1 FWLALL
7 VCVLGSMGV
16 GLTIASVARTQ
27 RAASMGAMAYL
38 GAVSLLLFI
47 CQQNNI
53 NGLSVLALEYHCP
66 RVVHAALTGRVRWY
80 HWMNLGGALLL
91 GCGWA
96 FAAGAL
102 FRRRG
107 WQ

>member
-1 FWLALL
+1 
-7 VCVLGSMGV
+7 
-16 GLTIASVARTQ
+16 
-27 RAASMGAMAYL
+27 MGAMAYL

-53 NGLSVLALEYHCP
+53 NGLPLVALEYHCP
-66 RVVHAALTGRVRWY
+66 RVVHAALTGTVRWY
-80 HWMNLGGALLL
+80 HWANLGGAFLL

-96 FAAGAL
+96 GAAGYL
-102 FRRRG
+102 FRRQG